1 MTPTDAARDAADKEA
16 EDIVRALRDDAKKR
30 ATEKPGGNP
39 FSRKPA
45 APASVDVSASKSPS
59 PAQADEPPRPPT
71 PDEIVEMM
79 DAAAAARAAEREQ
92 HDVERKSTNVASFWL
107 LWGFIFAGLAAAGYV
122 VLTARDEGGPGLFIA
137 AGVVLLVALFVAAA
151 AARMFSPMLLAGA
164 MLQRAGGKSAA
175 EAAELAGS
183 DILGALGLAEGVLD
197 ADVDARLVTRRDGV
211 VTYANRAYFD
221 LARNAGV
228 MGPAGLPPRIDRL
241 FAQQGAEAT
250 KVFRLCKAAKSGD
263 AGEETI
269 YQVMGLEGGGERR
282 RFQVSVRPIRGSDD
296 HVAWRLAEQPIEEDQ
311 HDALASAYADFPEPV
326 FALEKSGQIP
336 WANAAMRDRLGADR
350 GAIRHIDDVV
360 LGETGEL
367 IRALWNVD
375 RAENEAVVRRGNA
388 DPDEANLIA
397 FRRGGVGEGFVCVEL
412 KIAEPD
418 EAPEEV
424 ALSGDISESP
434 FGIAIVD
441 GELNR
446 DGRII
451 EANKAFADVFAAKK
465 KNAPMSKLF
474 SQETL
479 DELVAEARRKP
490 RAGVAPMGVE
500 AAIGEGAEKR
510 TFALYPRPVKRRRGS
525 YGQRKTLLYSVDISD
540 RKLME
545 EDHAQDQKLRGIGE
559 LASKVA
565 HDFNNYLQVVLGHCE
580 RLMLKHPAGDPS
592 YQELV
597 QIRENAQRA
606 ANTTKQLLAFS
617 RKQTLKREVLSIT
630 EVLRDFSRFLTRA
643 IGEKVTLDLVNGRA
657 LPAIKVDKYQL
668 ETAIM
673 NLAVNARDAMAP
685 SGGKLTIRTQRITAE
700 EVPSLKLPSL
710 GDTDHVMIEV
720 SDTGP
725 GVPADIQ
732 AKIFDP
738 FFTTKESGRGT
749 GLGLSTVYGVIRQMG
764 GAIALESELG
774 KGAAFRLYL
783 PAHDETE
790 PVEEDA
796 SAPALRT
803 VEPADLTGAGR
814 ILVVEDEDSVRNF
827 VLATLGDCGYEIT
840 EAEDGEDALEI
851 IEEEGADFDLVLSDV
866 MMNVM
871 DGPTFVAEAREKF
884 DLKAEVI
891 FMSAYAEA
899 AVRDQLDQIEGAGYI
914 QKPFTVKGLAGMVK
928 QTLYPS
934 AEE

>member
-45 APASVDVSASKSPS
+45 APAPVDVSASKSPS

-375 RAENEAVVRRGNA
+375 RAENEAVVRRSNA

-451 EANKAFADVFAAKK
+451 EANKAFTDVFAAKK
-465 KNAPMSKLF
+465 KNAPLSKLF

-490 RAGVAPMGVE
+490 RAGAAPMGVE

-545 EDHAQDQKLRGIGE
+545 EDYAQDQKLRGIGE

-790 PVEEDA
+790 PVEEDT